1 MRDFFEKLNALG
13 MPKRNDIIEKDFHI
27 HRLLGTIL
35 NDEYLANS
43 LAFKGGTCLIKAFL
57 GYYRFSEDIDFTWKN
72 KEIWENKTQAQVKR
86 DCSKEITKLT
96 EHFKNIADKLGLNFT
111 GDKSREDEVHI
122 SSGGRM
128 VSFFIGYHSD
138 ILDKPN
144 EIKVEINFVDPVI
157 YPFKTRFLNS
167 YIETLDSEE
176 LEFLYGDI
184 WKQYKKKIEFECY
197 DAREIFIEK
206 CRAALTRKNYKFRD
220 ILDIYFMERKFKYS
234 IKDFE
239 PQIVEK
245 TKFMLDL
252 YKRYLDN
259 IEQID
264 FPDYTIL
271 DSEEME
277 LLLIKSPENLNKE
290 VLRIHKELM
299 VIKEKIM

>member
-1 MRDFFEKLNALG
+1 LK
-13 MPKRNDIIEKDFHI
+13 
-27 HRLLGTIL
+27 
-35 NDEYLANS
+35 DEYLVNN

-72 KEIWENKTQAQVKR
+72 KEIWENKTLAQVKR
-86 DCSKEITKLT
+86 DCSEEITKLT
-96 EHFKNIADKLGLNFT
+96 EHFKIIAHKLDLNFS

-138 ILDKPN
+138 MLEKPN
-144 EIKVEINFVDPVI
+144 RIKVEINFVDYMI
-157 YPFKTRFLNS
+157 YPFKPRHLDS
-167 YIETLDSEE
+167 YIETLDSKE
-176 LEFLYGDI
+176 LEFLYEDI
-184 WKQYKKKIEFECY
+184 WKEYKKEIEFECY

-206 CRAALTRKNYKFRD
+206 CRAALTRKSYKFRD

-234 IKDFE
+234 IKSFE

-252 YKRYLDN
+252 YKRYQDN
-259 IEQID
+259 MEQIN
-264 FPDYTIL
+264 FPDHTIL

-277 LLLIKSPENLNKE
+277 LLLIKSPEGLNRE
-290 VLRIHKELM
+290 VQRIHKELM
-299 VIKEKIM
+299 AIKEKMM

>member
-13 MPKRNDIIEKDFHI
+13 MPKRVDIIEKDYHI
-27 HRLLGTIL
+27 HRLLNQIL
-35 NDEYLANS
+35 KDKYLVDN

-72 KEIWENKTQAQVKR
+72 KEIWKNKSSTQVKR
-86 DCSKEITKLT
+86 NCSGEITKLT
-96 EHFKNIADKLGLNFT
+96 EHFKNIAQKLDLNFS
-111 GDKSREDEVHI
+111 GDKSKKDEVHI

-128 VSFFIGYHSD
+128 VSFFIEYHSD

-144 EIKVEINFVDPVI
+144 KIKVEINFVDHVI
-157 YPFKTRFLNS
+157 YPFKAQILHS

-176 LEFLYGDI
+176 LEFLYEDL
-184 WKQYKKKIEFECY
+184 WNEYKKKIEFDSY

-206 CRAALTRKNYKFRD
+206 CRAALTRKSYKFRD
-220 ILDIYFMERKFKYS
+220 ILDIYFMEREFEYS
-234 IKDFE
+234 IRKFE

-252 YKRYLDN
+252 YERYQDN

-264 FPDYTIL
+264 FPSHKIL

-277 LLLIKSPENLNKE
+277 LLLIKSPEGLNKE
-290 VLRIHKELM
+290 VMRIHNELM
-299 VIKEKIM
+299 EIKEKIM